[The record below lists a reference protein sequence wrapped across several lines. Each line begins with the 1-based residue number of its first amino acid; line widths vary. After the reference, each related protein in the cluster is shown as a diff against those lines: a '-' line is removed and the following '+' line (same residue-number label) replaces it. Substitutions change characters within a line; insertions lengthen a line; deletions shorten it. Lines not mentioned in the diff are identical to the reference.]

1 MLEIDKEV
9 TMKLEFPSIKNI
21 NLPKLDRQED
31 EINLLDTAPIARFIK
46 DTFRMDLSYDD
57 PFLKMIA
64 VEDCILRKRGE
75 EFKKLYLHLLFAV
88 IAINDLVIALVLFI
102 YFGRS

>member
-1 MLEIDKEV
+1 
-9 TMKLEFPSIKNI
+9 MKLKLPSIKEI

-31 EINLLDTAPIARFIK
+31 EINLLDTAPIAGFIR

-64 VEDCILRKRGE
+64 IEDCILRKRGE
-75 EFKKLYLHLLFAV
+75 DFKKLYLHTLFAV
-88 IAINDLVIALVLFI
+88 IAINDCVIALVLYI
-102 YFGRS
+102 CFGRS